1 MKTVTKRVEYRRKRK
16 GKTNYK
22 KRLNLLL
29 SKKPRLVI
37 RKTLTNTIA
46 QIVNYDENGDKTI
59 ISAKSSELTK
69 IGWKMNTGNI
79 PAAYLTGML
88 LAKKAKNKKINEAIV
103 DLGLATPTKGSK
115 VFAALKGA
123 IDNGLKIPHS
133 ENMFPSDAQIN
144 GEVINNAIITIKT
157 KNQFSTYKKL
167 DTVKHIKE
175 IKGKIMK

>member
-1 MKTVTKRVEYRRKRK
+1 MKLITKRVEYRRKRN

-37 RKTLTNTIA
+37 RKTLTSTIS

-59 ISAKSSELTK
+59 ISANSSELK
-69 IGWKMNTGNI
+69 KLGWKMNTGNI

-88 LAKKAKNKKINEAIV
+88 LAKKAKQKKINEVIV
-103 DLGLATPTKGSK
+103 DIGLATPTKGSK
-115 VFAALKGA
+115 IFAVLKGA
-123 IDNGLKIPHS
+123 VDNGLKIPHS
-133 ENMFPSDAQIN
+133 ENMFPSDEQIN
-144 GEVINNAIITIKT
+144 GEIIKNAITSIKT

-175 IKGKIMK
+175 MKNKIIK

>member
-1 MKTVTKRVEYRRKRK
+1 MKSVIKRVEYRRKRK

-29 SKKPRLVI
+29 SNKPRLVI

-69 IGWKMNTGNI
+69 LGWKMNTGNI

-88 LAKKAKNKKINEAIV
+88 LAKKAKNKKIKEAII
-103 DLGLATPTKGSK
+103 DLGLITPTKGSK
-115 VFAALKGA
+115 IFAAVKGA
-123 IDNGLKIPHS
+123 IDNGLTIPHS

-144 GEVINNAIITIKT
+144 GEVINNAIASIKT
-157 KNQFSTYKKL
+157 KNQFSTYNKL
-167 DTVKHIKE
+167 DAVKHIKE
-175 IKGKIMK
+175 IKAKIIK

>member
-1 MKTVTKRVEYRRKRK
+1 MKRVEYRRKRK

-46 QIVNYDENGDKTI
+46 QIVNYNEDGDKTI
-59 ISAKSSELTK
+59 ISARSCELK
-69 IGWKMNTGNI
+69 GLGWKMNTGNI

-88 LAKKAKNKKINEAIV
+88 LAKKAKQKKIKEAIV

-115 VFAALKGA
+115 IFAALKGA
-123 IDNGLKIPHS
+123 IDNGLNIPHS
-133 ENMFPSDAQIN
+133 KNMFPSEEQVDGNVIKKAIN
-144 GEVINNAIITIKT
+144 SIKT
-157 KNQFSTYKKL
+157 KNQFSTYKKI
-167 DTVKHIKE
+167 DTIKHIQE
-175 IKGKIMK
+175 IKNKIKK

>member
-1 MKTVTKRVEYRRKRK
+1 MKTVTKRVEYRRKRA

-37 RKTLTNTIA
+37 RKTLTNTIV
-46 QIVNYDENGDKTI
+46 QIVNYDKDGDKTI
-59 ISAKSSELTK
+59 ISANSSELNK
-69 IGWKMNTGNI
+69 FGWKMNTGNI

-88 LAKKAKNKKINEAIV
+88 LAKKAKQKKINEVIV

-115 VFAALKGA
+115 IFAAVKGA

-133 ENMFPSDAQIN
+133 EDMFPSDAQIN
-144 GEVINNAIITIKT
+144 GEIIKNAFSSIKI

-175 IKGKIMK
+175 IKAKVIK

>member
-1 MKTVTKRVEYRRKRK
+1 MKSVTKRIEYRRKRK

-22 KRLNLLL
+22 KRLKLLL

-123 IDNGLKIPHS
+123 IDNGLNIPHS
-133 ENMFPSDAQIN
+133 EKMFPSDAQIN

-157 KNQFSTYKKL
+157 KNQFSTYNKI

-175 IKGKIMK
+175 IKAKIIK

>member
-1 MKTVTKRVEYRRKRK
+1 MKSVIKRVEYRRKRK

-29 SKKPRLVI
+29 SNKPRLVI

-88 LAKKAKNKKINEAIV
+88 LAKK
-103 DLGLATPTKGSK
+103 SK
-115 VFAALKGA
+115 
-123 IDNGLKIPHS
+123 
-133 ENMFPSDAQIN
+133 E
-144 GEVINNAIITIKT
+144 
-157 KNQFSTYKKL
+157 
-167 DTVKHIKE
+167 
-175 IKGKIMK
+175 